1 MKVII
6 DKRISQSDEGLRSNC
21 APCKVSYYFYHPNY
35 IYNFYILYYLNDF
48 YYFDNFHCFKMKRK
62 RDLWVDSNYF
72 QVKLSLWI
80 AGFVKDSVEN
90 DLIEWKP
97 KLEIYLVMWN

>member
-1 MKVII
+1 
-6 DKRISQSDEGLRSNC
+6 
-21 APCKVSYYFYHPNY
+21 
-35 IYNFYILYYLNDF
+35 
-48 YYFDNFHCFKMKRK
+48 MKRK
-62 RDLWVDSNYF
+62 QDLWVDSNYF

>member
-6 DKRISQSDEGLRSNC
+6 DKRISQSDEGLGSNC

-48 YYFDNFHCFKMKRK
+48 YYFDNFHC
-62 RDLWVDSNYF
+62 
-72 QVKLSLWI
+72 
-80 AGFVKDSVEN
+80 
-90 DLIEWKP
+90 
-97 KLEIYLVMWN
+97 